1 MAIWTLAYQGFEP
14 KQESLRE
21 ALCALG
27 NGYFCTRGAAEWADA
42 DEVHYPGTYLA
53 GGYNR
58 LVTEVSGRL
67 VENEDLVNMPNW
79 LCLTFRIE
87 DGDWFNLG
95 AVDLLSYSQKLNT
108 DEGVL
113 VRRMRFRDR
122 EGRETWLTS
131 RRIVHM
137 GRPHLAAIEWTLTPQ
152 NWTGRLEVRS
162 ALDGRV
168 TNYGIKRYRELNGK
182 HLEPLDSG
190 SFGDD
195 VIYVLVQ
202 TTQSRR
208 QVAEAARTSILLSGE
223 AVEAEVK
230 TVVEDGYA
238 AQLFAFEA
246 VEGRSYNVEKVVALF
261 TSRDRAISEPALK
274 ARATATRVDNFA
286 TLLRTHRQAWELMW
300 RRCDITLIGC
310 EPVPLPP
317 DSTVTLADSPEP
329 TLTDSQR
336 MQMILRVHIF
346 HLLQTV
352 SRNTV
357 GLDVG
362 MPARGLHGEAYR
374 GHIFWDEL
382 FIFPFLTYSVPEI
395 TRALLMYRYRRLD
408 QARELAEDAGFR
420 GAMFPWQ
427 SGSDGREETQ
437 QMHLNP
443 KSGRWIPDLS
453 HNQRHVS
460 LAVAYN
466 VCEYFEVTG
475 DEVFMSVYGTEML
488 LEIARFFASLT
499 KYNAGRGRYEIHGV
513 MGPDEYHEKYPD
525 SDEEG
530 LRNNAY
536 TNLMVSWLLDHAL
549 RALEGLQDYR
559 RAELREILELD
570 DQELSLWVDISH
582 KLYVPFHDGDIISQ
596 FEGYEQ
602 LKELDWDGYRKKYGD
617 IHRLD
622 RILEAE
628 GDTAN
633 RYKVSKQADVLML
646 FYLFSSGELSRIFDR
661 LGYSFDPN
669 SIPKNIDYYARR
681 TSHGSTLSNIVESAV
696 LSRSDLSASWK
707 MFCRA
712 LESDVGDIQNG
723 TTAEGIHLGAM
734 AGTVD
739 LLQRCYTGLEI
750 RDGVLVFD
758 PLLPVELE
766 GLVLG
771 LRFQG
776 IWLDVKLTHS
786 RLSITARKGG
796 LETVRVGVR
805 DRVHYIRAGYTREFE
820 I

>member
-1 MAIWTLAYQGFEP
+1 MPLWTLAYNGFEP
-14 KQESLRE
+14 DLEGLRE

-58 LVTEVSGRL
+58 LTTEVSGRL

-87 DGDWFNLG
+87 DGDWFDLG
-95 AVDLLSYSQKLNT
+95 AVELLSYQQKLNT
-108 DEGVL
+108 RDGVL
-113 VRRMRFRDR
+113 TRSMRFRDG
-122 EGRETWLTS
+122 EGRETSLIS
-131 RRIVHM
+131 RRLVHM
-137 GRPHLAAIEWTLTPQ
+137 GKPHLAAIEWTFTPE
-152 NWTGRLEVRS
+152 NWTGKVEVRS

-168 TNYGIKRYRELNGK
+168 INAGVERYRQLNSE
-182 HLEPLDSG
+182 HLEPLDNG
-190 SFGDD
+190 PFGDD

-208 QVAEAARTSILLSGE
+208 QVAEAARTRILLNGD
-223 AVEAEVK
+223 AVEAEVE
-230 TVVEDGYA
+230 TVVESGYA
-238 AQLFAFEA
+238 AQHFNFEA
-246 VEGRSYNVEKVVALF
+246 ARGKSYNVEKVVALF

-274 ARATATRVDNFA
+274 ARTTASRVGNFA
-286 TLLRTHRQAWELMW
+286 ALLHTHRQAWDLMW
-300 RRCDITLIGC
+300 RRCDITLVVS
-310 EPVPLPP
+310 ERAPVALDPQFEF
-317 DSTVTLADSPEP
+317 ADSPEP
-329 TLTDSQR
+329 TLTSNQR
-336 MQMILRVHIF
+336 MQMVLRVHTF

-362 MPARGLHGEAYR
+362 VPARGLHGEAYR

-382 FIFPFLTYSVPEI
+382 FIFPFLTYCVPEI

-408 QARELAEDAGFR
+408 QARDLAADAGFR
-420 GAMFPWQ
+420 GALFPWQ

-443 KSGRWIPDLS
+443 KSGRWLPDLS
-453 HNQRHVS
+453 HNQRHVN
-460 LAVAYN
+460 LAIAYN
-466 VCEYFEVTG
+466 IWEYFQVTR
-475 DEVFMSVYGTEML
+475 DWVFMSVFGTEMM

-499 KYNAGRGRYEIHGV
+499 KYSPERDRYEIHGV

-536 TNLMVSWLLDHAL
+536 TNVMVSWLLDQAL
-549 RALEGLQDYR
+549 QALEGQQEYR
-559 RAELREILELD
+559 RGELREILDLD
-570 DQELSLWVDISH
+570 DQELSLWSDISH

-596 FEGYEQ
+596 FEGYEK
-602 LKELDWDGYRKKYGD
+602 LEELDWDAYREKYGD

-633 RYKVSKQADVLML
+633 RYKLSKQADVLML
-646 FYLFSSGELSRIFDR
+646 FYLFSSRELTRIFDR
-661 LGYSFDPN
+661 LGYTLDPE

-681 TSHGSTLSNIVESAV
+681 TSHGSTLSNIVQSAV
-696 LSRSDLSASWK
+696 LARSDRPQSWE

-712 LESDVGDIQNG
+712 LESDVGDIQHG

-750 RDGVLVFD
+750 RDGVLIFD
-758 PLLPVELE
+758 PLLPEQLE
-766 GLVLG
+766 GLG
-771 LRFQG
+771 FGIRFQG
-776 IWLDVKLTHS
+776 VWLDVKLTHTQ
-786 RLSITARKGG
+786 LAITARKGG

-805 DRVHYIRAGYTREFE
+805 DRVHYVRAGYTREFE